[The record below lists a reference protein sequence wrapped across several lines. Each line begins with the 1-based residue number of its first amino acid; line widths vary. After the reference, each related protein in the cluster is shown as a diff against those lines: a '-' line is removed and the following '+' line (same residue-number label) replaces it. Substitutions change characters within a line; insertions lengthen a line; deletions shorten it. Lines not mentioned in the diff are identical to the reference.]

1 MKIKNNISISES
13 GFVFDAKTGE
23 SFSLNPTG
31 REILNLLNLGKNEEE
46 IKEYIL
52 TKYDVSE
59 TIFIKHL
66 DDFFQMLRHHNLT
79 QGE

>member
-1 MKIKNNISISES
+1 MKIKDNISISKS

-31 REILNLLNLGKNEEE
+31 REILQLLNLGKNENE

-52 TKYDVSE
+52 TKYDISE
-59 TIFIKHL
+59 SIFTRHL
-66 DDFFQMLRHHNLT
+66 DDFLQMLRHFNLT
-79 QGE
+79 ETE